1 MFMPERLESHLVDN
15 HVPYSLI
22 LHGPTPS
29 AQVAASLMHVPGK
42 AVAKTVALRAG
53 ENVFL
58 ALLPAS
64 YRINFEKLSAK
75 LGKPVQLLEQDL
87 YGEEFPDCETGAIPP
102 FGELYDV
109 PVFLDEALAEDPE
122 IVFSAG
128 TLCESVRIANADFI
142 RLANPK
148 ICSFAE
154 KPSSAPTSRNAQ
166 LHPQLASIG

>member
-1 MFMPERLESHLVDN
+1 MFMPERLESHLLHN
-15 HVPYSLI
+15 QVPYSLI

-42 AVAKTVALRAG
+42 AVAKSVALRAG
-53 ENVFL
+53 KKVLL

-64 YRINFEKLSAK
+64 YRINLDKLSAK

-87 YGEEFPDCETGAIPP
+87 CGEEFPDCETGAIPP

-154 KPSSAPTSRNAQ
+154 KPSRVPISCKAQ
-166 LHPQLASIG
+166 LQPELVSIG